1 MAEVVCGAPNVH
13 AGMKAVFAPPGVV
26 IPASGEALKRA
37 RIRGVDSNG
46 MLCSAKELLL
56 GEDQDGIIELAPDA
70 PLGRPASEVI
80 RIEGPVIEVA
90 VTPNRGDCFGVLGIA
105 RELAAAGLG
114 TLRQRDLGPV
124 PGNFDAGLEI
134 TLDFPA
140 G

>member
-1 MAEVVCGAPNVH
+1 M
-13 AGMKAVFAPPGVV
+13 V
-26 IPASGEALKRA
+26 IPATGQALKRA

-70 PLGRPASEVI
+70 PVGRPASEVI
-80 RIEGPVIEVA
+80 HIEGPVIDVA

-114 TLRQRDLGPV
+114 TLKPRDFSPV
-124 PGNFDAGLEI
+124 AGEFDA
-134 TLDFPA
+134 
-140 G
+140 